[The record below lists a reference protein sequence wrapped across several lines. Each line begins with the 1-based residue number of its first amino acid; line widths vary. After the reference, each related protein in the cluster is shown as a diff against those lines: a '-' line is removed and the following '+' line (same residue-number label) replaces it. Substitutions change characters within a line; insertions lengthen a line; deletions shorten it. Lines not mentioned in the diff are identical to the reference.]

1 MITLENVVINAIN
14 KVLSIQYP
22 EAFVTAGYIQSTSQ
36 FPCVQVVEIDNRV
49 FERATSLSEIE
60 VMATIVIEINFYSNK
75 TSGKKEECRKMAVI
89 TDKVMEDLGFM
100 RILFSQTPNYED
112 ATVYRMT
119 GRWQK
124 IQARANN

>member
-1 MITLENVVINAIN
+1 MITLENKVIDALDEALTEANTG
-14 KVLSIQYP
+14 
-22 EAFVTAGYIQSTSQ
+22 AFVTAGYVSSVSQ

-60 VMATIVIEINFYSNK
+60 VMATIIIEINFFSNK
-75 TSGKKEECRKMAVI
+75 TAGKKEECRQLATI
-89 TDKVMEDLGFM
+89 SDNVMEGLGFM
-100 RILFSQTPNYED
+100 RTMLSQTPNYED

-124 IQARANN
+124 IQARAN

>member
-1 MITLENVVINAIN
+1 MITLENQVVDAIDIALEN
-14 KVLSIQYP
+14 EYP
-22 EAFVTAGYIQSTSQ
+22 SAFVTAGYIKSASQ
-36 FPCVQVVEIDNRV
+36 FPCIQVVEIDNRV

-75 TSGKKEECRKMAVI
+75 VNGKKEECRQLALI
-89 TDKVMEDLGFM
+89 TDEVMEKLGFM

>member
-1 MITLENVVINAIN
+1 MITLENQVVDAIDIALEN
-14 KVLSIQYP
+14 EYP
-22 EAFVTAGYIQSTSQ
+22 SAFVTAGYIKSASH
-36 FPCVQVVEIDNRV
+36 FPCIQVVEIDNRV

-75 TSGKKEECRKMAVI
+75 VNGRKEECRQLALI
-89 TDKVMEDLGFM
+89 TDEVMEGLGFM

-124 IQARANN
+124 IQARAN

>member
-1 MITLENVVINAIN
+1 MITLENAVTNAIDEA
-14 KVLSIQYP
+14 LETEYP
-22 EAFVTAGYIQSTSQ
+22 SAFVTAGYMKSTTH

-60 VMATIVIEINFYSNK
+60 IMATIVIEINFFSNK
-75 TSGKKEECRKMAVI
+75 TNGKKEECREIAKI
-89 TDKVMEDLGFM
+89 TDQVMEGLGFM

-112 ATVYRMT
+112 ANIYRMT

-124 IQARANN
+124 IQPR

>member
-1 MITLENVVINAIN
+1 MITLENQVVNAIDDALEN
-14 KVLSIQYP
+14 EYP
-22 EAFVTAGYIQSTSQ
+22 GAFVTAGYIKSASQ
-36 FPCVQVVEIDNRV
+36 FPCIQVVEIDNRV

-75 TSGKKEECRKMAVI
+75 VNGKKEECRQLALI
-89 TDKVMEDLGFM
+89 TDEVMEGLGFM

-124 IQARANN
+124 IQARAN

>member
-1 MITLENVVINAIN
+1 MITLENQVVNAIDDALEN
-14 KVLSIQYP
+14 EYP
-22 EAFVTAGYIQSTSQ
+22 GAFVTAGYINSASQ

-60 VMATIVIEINFYSNK
+60 VMATIVIEINFFSNK
-75 TSGKKEECRKMAVI
+75 TAAKKEECRQLATI
-89 TDKVMEDLGFM
+89 TDEVMEGLGFM
-100 RILFSQTPNYED
+100 RTMLSQTPNYED

-124 IQARANN
+124 IQARAN